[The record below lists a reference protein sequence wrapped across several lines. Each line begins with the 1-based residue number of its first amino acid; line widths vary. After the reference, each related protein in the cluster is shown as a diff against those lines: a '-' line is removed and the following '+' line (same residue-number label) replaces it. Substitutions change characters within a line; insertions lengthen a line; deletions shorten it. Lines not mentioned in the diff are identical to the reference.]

1 MFSYLIKGCFRLS
14 RFDQRTVEIASSS
27 PECHPPHSLTPTTL
41 EQDAASPRL
50 WLVESK
56 DPRTPI
62 GCHECNLR
70 PSPGV
75 GSRYDPELLQKPS
88 FKSLATYNW
97 MEEVRSPSEEWVRR
111 WGVFNRCGNKKN
123 TLRTSLTE
131 MSWNKRL
138 NVLLS
143 VISHCVTRRCI

>member
-1 MFSYLIKGCFRLS
+1 MA
-14 RFDQRTVEIASSS
+14 D
-27 PECHPPHSLTPTTL
+27 
-41 EQDAASPRL
+41 
-50 WLVESK
+50 
-56 DPRTPI
+56 
-62 GCHECNLR
+62 LR

-97 MEEVRSPSEEWVRR
+97 KKMRSRSEECGGVRGELSR
-111 WGVFNRCGNKKN
+111 AAEIRNMDP
-123 TLRTSLTE
+123 TSLTK
-131 MSWNKRL
+131 MPKNKSL